1 LQAVKYTLSQIGW
14 RLAIVVPVGGV
25 LLAIALAAS
34 IGSAALKSVNE
45 LCDYASQHLFLA
57 FFK

>member
-1 LQAVKYTLSQIGW
+1 MKYTLSQIGW